1 MSHLHNIEFPQ
12 DPTFFQQHKTKIA
25 VAATAVVCLMINRLS
40 HKSKDEFLKEHDLYE
55 EYYTPTDEEMG
66 Y

>member
-1 MSHLHNIEFPQ
+1 MLHLKNIKFQ
-12 DPTFFQQHKTKIA
+12 GTTFLDRHRTKIA
-25 VAATAVVCLMINRLS
+25 VATTAVVCLWINRVS

-66 Y
+66 I